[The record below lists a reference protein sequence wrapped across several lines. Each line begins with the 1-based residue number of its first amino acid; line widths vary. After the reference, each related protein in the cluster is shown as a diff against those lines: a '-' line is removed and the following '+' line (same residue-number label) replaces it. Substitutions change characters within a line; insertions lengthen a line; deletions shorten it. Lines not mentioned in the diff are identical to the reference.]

1 MLRGLKQILDVLQ
14 AGKNVISGEGATRSL
29 SAKESG
35 SIVLFD
41 RAAGIV
47 YTLPTAK
54 VGTYF
59 DFFVTTTITSNA
71 AKIITA
77 AGTELLEGYLV
88 SIDSDT
94 SDAARGFGANGS
106 THLAISMNGTTTGA
120 VKGTR
125 IRLECVSATR
135 WAVSGQLIGS
145 GVVATPFATS

>member
-1 MLRGLKQILDVLQ
+1 MLRGLKQILDTLQ
-14 AGKNVISGEGATRSL
+14 AGKNVISGQGATRSL
-29 SAKESG
+29 NANESG

-77 AGTELLEGYLV
+77 AGTELLEGYLISV
-88 SIDSDT
+88 DSDT
-94 SDAARGFGANGS
+94 GNATVGFGANGS
-106 THLAISMNGTTTGA
+106 THLAVSMNGTTTGA
-120 VKGTR
+120 IKGTR

-135 WAVSGQLIGS
+135 WAISGQLIGS
-145 GVVATPFATS
+145 GTVATPFATS

>member
-29 SAKESG
+29 TAKESG

-77 AGTELLEGYLV
+77 AGTELLEGYLISV
-88 SIDSDT
+88 DSENAT
-94 SDAARGFGANGS
+94 VGFGANGS
-106 THLAISMNGTTTGA
+106 THVAISMNGTTTGA
-120 VKGTR
+120 IKGTR
-125 IRLECVSATR
+125 IRVECVSATR
-135 WAVSGQLIGS
+135 WAVSGNLIGS
-145 GVVATPFATS
+145 GTVATPFATS

>member
-106 THLAISMNGTTTGA
+106 THLAISMNGTTTGS